1 MTVNF
6 SASDVAHQNRV
17 APRALSDNAS
27 PPVIGRLE
35 RAPAAGECAAGRNAH
50 RRPRPHPIALNE
62 MFAARI
68 SPLSRRSWAQVN
80 GCRGET
86 DTVERMRRRIECDLF
101 YIDNWSFLLDIKIIL
116 TTLFSKRAYAN
127 AVQSSSIE
135 NKDRMR

>member
-1 MTVNF
+1 MPIV
-6 SASDVAHQNRV
+6 
-17 APRALSDNAS
+17 
-27 PPVIGRLE
+27 G
-35 RAPAAGECAAGRNAH
+35 
-50 RRPRPHPIALNE
+50 PRPHPIALNE

-68 SPLSRRSWAQVN
+68 SSLSRRSWAQVN

-86 DTVERMRRRIECDLF
+86 DTVEKMRRRIKCDLF

-135 NKDRMR
+135 NKDRMRSTRA